1 MLRNWQATP
10 VARGKGLHVVYRRTQ
25 APQHNP
31 HGGLISRR
39 RVAGRAGRFACSLD
53 SIPYSPYSQFMKPTL
68 RQISKGAE
76 EARQQLPAILAA
88 AVAGRTTII
97 TRHGRAV
104 AAVVPAAD
112 ARQAKPAS
120 LQSLA
125 GTGRG
130 LWGSDSRIA
139 IVRLRDEWNR

>member
-1 MLRNWQATP
+1 MSAIVWLNFAH
-10 VARGKGLHVVYRRTQ
+10 GDHVLQRT
-25 APQHNP
+25 ASVLTGDSKLP
-31 HGGLISRR
+31 GSWWRD
-39 RVAGRAGRFACSLD
+39 LD
-53 SIPYSPYSQFMKPTL
+53 CVPYSPYSQFMKPAS

-76 EARQQLPAILAA
+76 EARQQLPAILADA
-88 AVAGRTTII
+88 IAGRTTII

-112 ARQAKPAS
+112 ATLAKPAS

-130 LWGSDSRIA
+130 LWGSDSRKVVA
-139 IVRLRDEWNR
+139 KLRDEWNR